1 VQPAT
6 NATLVSEENSVERLH
21 QVGHCERVLFPELRS
36 PPPDCIHSAGFLEE
50 SQPTYHWDGQRYGST
65 ELAMILYTVSGRG
78 RLRCEDRDIFVEP
91 GQAMLVHFPHDHRHW
106 IEDGERWEFFY
117 VTLSGQAA
125 VLRIRDI
132 IAKNG
137 PVVTL
142 DARSHAL
149 AHAANA
155 CAAALENRIESPV
168 RASELARAIVTALYD
183 ETIGE
188 RVNPELSTRARRAFV
203 FDVEQFCWQNLSR
216 PIGVEDMARVARMSR
231 YHFSRQFERARG
243 ISPGRYLA
251 SLRLDEAR
259 RLLTGGG
266 RTVKEVAER
275 CGYGDANYFCKVF
288 RRNFGV
294 SPGTLKYASA

>member
-1 VQPAT
+1 M
-6 NATLVSEENSVERLH
+6 NELLMSDDSGIGRLREM
-21 QVGHCERVLFPELRS
+21 GHRERVLFPELRS

-50 SQPTYHWDGQRYGST
+50 SQPTYHWDGQRYGGT
-65 ELAMILYTVSGRG
+65 DLAMILYTVSGRG
-78 RLRCEDRDIFVEP
+78 RLRYEDRDIFVEP
-91 GQAMLVHFPHDHRHW
+91 GQAMLVQFPHDHRHW

-117 VTLSGQAA
+117 VMLSGQAA
-125 VLRIRDI
+125 VLRVRDI

-137 PVVTL
+137 PIVTL
-142 DARSHAL
+142 DARSRTL
-149 AHAANA
+149 MHAADA
-155 CAAALENRIESPV
+155 CTAALENRIESPL
-168 RASELARAIVTALYD
+168 RASELARTIVAALYD

-188 RVNPELSTRARRAFV
+188 VANPELSIRARRAFV

-251 SLRLDEAR
+251 TLRLDEAR

>member
-1 VQPAT
+1 M
-6 NATLVSEENSVERLH
+6 NASLVSEEDSVERLRR
-21 QVGHCERVLFPELRS
+21 VGHGERTLFPELRS

-50 SQPTYHWDGQRYGST
+50 SQPTSQFDGQRYGDT
-65 ELAMILYTVSGRG
+65 ELAMILYTLRGRG
-78 RLRCEDRDIFVEP
+78 RLRLEDREVFLAP
-91 GQAMLVHFPHDHRHW
+91 GQAMLISFPHAHRHS
-106 IEDGERWEFFY
+106 IEVGEHWEFFY
-117 VTLSGQAA
+117 VTLIGQAA
-125 VLRIRDI
+125 VMRVRDI

-137 PVVTL
+137 SIITL
-142 DARSHAL
+142 DAQARVL
-149 AHAANA
+149 KHAADA
-155 CAAALENRIESPV
+155 CAAALENRVESPL
-168 RASELARAIVTALYD
+168 RASELARAIIAALHD

-188 RVNPELSTRARRAFV
+188 LANPELSTRERRAFV